1 MFPIHPDLRHAGL
14 LKSMDL
20 THHLSA
26 TDRLP
31 YREGVTLPS
40 KRDVQG
46 TLVDIGIGTVL
57 LPDEKL
63 PPHTRVTLDV
73 STLKST
79 EPYLSNAKLAQHTD
93 PTRNLGYH
101 WGYTTRL
108 ASSLSSVITESP
120 YPNGYDFVIG
130 TSERGEELTPEKTT
144 ALPSFEHLLVVL
156 GGQAGIEAAAEND
169 SELKLGAG
177 NVNELFDWWINCVV
191 GQGSRTI
198 RTEEA
203 IWIVLGQM
211 FGEFKRKGI
220 K

>member
-26 TDRLP
+26 TDHLP
-31 YREGVTLPS
+31 YREGVTLAP
-40 KRDVQG
+40 KRDVEG

-57 LPDEKL
+57 LEDEKL
-63 PPHTRVTLDV
+63 PSYTRVTLDV
-73 STLKST
+73 SALQTT
-79 EPYLSNAKLAQHTD
+79 TPHLSNARLAQPTD

-101 WGYTTRL
+101 WGYSTRL
-108 ASSLSSVITESP
+108 ASSLSAVITESP
-120 YPNGYDFVIG
+120 HPDGYDFVIG
-130 TSERGEELTPEKTT
+130 TSERGEELT
-144 ALPSFEHLLVVL
+144 ADRLGSLPPFQHLLVVL
-156 GGQAGIEAAAEND
+156 GGQAGIESAAEND
-169 SELKLGAG
+169 SELNLGK
-177 NVNELFDWWINCVV
+177 EDIKKLFDWWINCVV